1 MTFSTEF
8 LAPAT
13 RTVPSSGPDCWTR
26 ITGSPSDRESTE
38 EDGGDKGGVATTSV
52 CCPVARTSRQPTQTG
67 TRAAARPTPKRTVD
81 RP

>member
-1 MTFSTEF
+1 MIFRTEF

-26 ITGSPSDRESTE
+26 ITGSPSCRESTE
-38 EDGGDKGGVATTSV
+38 EDRGDKGGGATTSV
-52 CCPVARTSRQPTQTG
+52 CCAVARTSRQPTQTG
-67 TRAAARPTPKRTVD
+67 TRAATRPAPKRTVD